1 MPTNDKQTPKVA
13 LFPGSFDPFTAGH
26 EDIVRRALRLFDRV
40 VVAVG
45 INPSKQGLLP
55 VEQRVRLIERV
66 FADEPRV
73 EVSRYE
79 GLTVEECRRVG
90 AGWIV
95 RGVRG
100 GVDFEMERTNAMVNA
115 EVAPEVETM
124 MLCTRSEL
132 EIVSSSVVRELL
144 RFGGDVSKFMPQ
156 EVDINEFLNNQ

>member
-1 MPTNDKQTPKVA
+1 MSRNENLRVA

-26 EDIVRRALRLFDRV
+26 EDIVRRALGMFDRV

-45 INPSKQGLLP
+45 VNTAKRGLMDAAS
-55 VEQRVRLIERV
+55 RVALIERV

-79 GLTVEECRRVG
+79 GLTVDECRRVG

-100 GVDFEMERTNAMVNA
+100 GVDFDMERTAAMVNSQI
-115 EVAPEVETM
+115 APDIETVM
-124 MLCTRSEL
+124 ICTRPEL
-132 EIVSSSVVRELL
+132 EVVSSSVVRELL
-144 RFGGDVSKFMPQ
+144 AFGGDPSKFMPRGI
-156 EVDINEFLNNQ
+156 DINDFLTNE

>member
-1 MPTNDKQTPKVA
+1 MSNQQAPKVA

-26 EDIVRRALRLFDRV
+26 EDIVRRALQLFDRV

-45 INPSKQGLLP
+45 VNPSKHGLMAT
-55 VEQRVRLIERV
+55 EQRVRLIERV
-66 FADEPRV
+66 FCNEPRV

-79 GLTVEECRRVG
+79 GLTVDECRRVG
-90 AGWIV
+90 ARWIV

-115 EVAPEVETM
+115 EVAPEVETLM
-124 MLCTRSEL
+124 MCTRSEL

-144 RFGGDVSKFMPQ
+144 RFGGDVSKFMPRGI
-156 EVDINEFLNNQ
+156 DIKEYLNNL